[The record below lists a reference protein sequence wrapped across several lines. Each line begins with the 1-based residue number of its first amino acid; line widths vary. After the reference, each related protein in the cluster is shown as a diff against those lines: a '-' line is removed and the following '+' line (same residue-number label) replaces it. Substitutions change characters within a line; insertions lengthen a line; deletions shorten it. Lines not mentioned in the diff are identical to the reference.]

1 MLKYTLHSINKLRY
15 SNWFEPCSIFPP
27 LYFLAHCSIDSYLSS
42 QCPAAANQSIVFGH
56 QAWNQMSHYSFKFP
70 WLTHTPSAVWSVPV
84 DECQKMER
92 GRLWP
97 RVIFT
102 YVMNGPARWVG
113 GQSMTMRRY
122 CQGRLIISTS
132 WQVKVGGKTEVRLQ
146 PGIRQWAG
154 WIYGGFN

>member
-1 MLKYTLHSINKLRY
+1 MWKYTLHGINKQRY
-15 SNWFEPCSIFPP
+15 SYWFAPFSIFPP
-27 LYFLAHCSIDSYLSS
+27 LYFLAHCSIDSYLS
-42 QCPAAANQSIVFGH
+42 IVFGH
-56 QAWNQMSHYSFKFP
+56 QALNQMSHYSFKFP
-70 WLTHTPSAVWSVPV
+70 RLTHTPSAVWSVPV
-84 DECQKMER
+84 DERQKMER

-132 WQVKVGGKTEVRLQ
+132 WQVKVGGETEVGLQ
-146 PGIRQWAG
+146 PGIKQWAC